1 MVRPILP
8 RINGEYLCTSMPL
21 AIGLFLSILALV
33 ALCAKHAKKPSKT
46 SMSTHE
52 KIKTN
57 VCKIAPRLSPLGL
70 PNKNNNKRVD
80 EESGNPTG
88 DVTGEVAGEEG
99 LWQKAIIMG
108 EKCQPPQ
115 FSGVL
120 FYDPSG
126 NRVSELPRSPRA
138 SNMSRYAC

>member
-1 MVRPILP
+1 MVRLTLS
-8 RINGEYLCTSMPL
+8 RINGENLCTSMPL

-33 ALCAKHAKKPSKT
+33 ALCAKHAKKPSRK

-57 VCKIAPRLSPLGL
+57 ACKIVPRLSPLGL
-70 PNKNNNKRVD
+70 PNKNKNKRVD

-115 FSGVL
+115 FSV
-120 FYDPSG
+120 
-126 NRVSELPRSPRA
+126 
-138 SNMSRYAC
+138 SNM